1 MSDFQRPLTDGA
13 ANVIAERL
21 RVLGQPLRVK
31 LVDRLAVE
39 TTTVQELVDALGT
52 TQQNISK
59 HMGVLRRAGIV
70 VGHKAGTRVRYR
82 LASPDIVPILERA
95 EASLADEPDYRRT
108 DSSTPRGRAGIN
120 RKAVRPVLVVDEDA
134 RDCDRHVPCSCHR
147 GGSHRPSPRVAEPT
161 EGRTGAANETRTT
174 TPLCL

>member
-1 MSDFQRPLTDGA
+1 VNPFQRPLTDGA

-31 LVDRLAVE
+31 LVDRLAIRE
-39 TTTVQELVDALGT
+39 TTVQELVDSLGT

-59 HMGVLRRAGIV
+59 HLGVLRRAGVV

-95 EASLADEPDYRRT
+95 EASLAGTAQLSLRT
-108 DSSTPRGRAGIN
+108 PERELESTAIGAPCPRFRRGR
-120 RKAVRPVLVVDEDA
+120 P
-134 RDCDRHVPCSCHR
+134 
-147 GGSHRPSPRVAEPT
+147 
-161 EGRTGAANETRTT
+161 
-174 TPLCL
+174 